1 MDEPSTREEL
11 LTRERERWAD
21 LKKLIDAIPASRA
34 DEPTVNPEGW
44 SAKDVVWHLSC
55 WNDFV
60 RAQLEMVQSGT
71 FDADFDWNTE
81 ENNARFLASG
91 RSVAYPEALSAL
103 EDSRARVIRAMEQL
117 DEVSPR
123 ALEMFS
129 EPAYT
134 HLDDHLPELR
144 RFLEASPS
152 A

>member
-81 ENNARFLASG
+81 ENNARFLAVG
-91 RSVAYPEALSAL
+91 HSVSFRDAVSTLETSRDAVVLAMTRLQHFSPLAL
-103 EDSRARVIRAMEQL
+103 ELS
-117 DEVSPR
+117 
-123 ALEMFS
+123 S
-129 EPAYT
+129 EPAYR
-134 HLDDHLPELR
+134 HIDDHVPELR
-144 RFLEASPS
+144 LFLEATSR
-152 A
+152 